1 MNELENEDLPAM
13 PAYWYDYDSAGV
25 NVVREQSFG
34 LTKREHI
41 AALALQGILSNKC
54 YNAPRRNKL
63 DGMAQDAVQAADE
76 LLNALNT

>member
-1 MNELENEDLPAM
+1 MNELDNKDLPAM

-41 AALALQGILSNKC
+41 AALAMQGLIAEDSGQRDIVK
-54 YNAPRRNKL
+54 
-63 DGMAQDAVQAADE
+63 QAVKYADE
-76 LLNALNT
+76 LLDALNT

>member
-1 MNELENEDLPAM
+1 MNELDNKDLPAM

-41 AALALQGILSNKC
+41 AALAMQGLIAEDSGQRDIAK
-54 YNAPRRNKL
+54 
-63 DGMAQDAVQAADE
+63 QAVKYADE
-76 LLNALNT
+76 LLDALNT